1 MSRQSKPKV
10 SVIVPVYNT
19 ELYVERAIVS
29 LMEQTID
36 DVQFIIID
44 DGSKDNSLSIIKQV
58 IARYPA
64 RQDQV
69 ILISRENCGV
79 AATRAQGMELAT
91 GDYVIHFDSDDWAEL
106 NWLEAMYIKAI
117 EDNADVVVCDFF
129 EKYSHVSIYKSQ
141 EIGLDRE
148 TCLRNL
154 FLGKIANSSCN
165 KLVARKLLSDN
176 GINFHSGY
184 DMGEDF
190 FVTFLVFLKA
200 RRVVHLKEPFYMYNK
215 ENESSLTNNYS
226 SKALDDLL
234 LIVDLAEKK
243 LDCHGLYNSVER
255 EFNFFKIG
263 VVSTLISNSTYNVDK
278 VKYAFG
284 LYPASNKMIFSSSMR
299 MLKLVYFL
307 YKTGMLFLLKYIA
320 FIKKFHVC

>member
-154 FLGKIANSSCN
+154 FLGKISNSSWN

-255 EFNFFKIG
+255 ELNFFKIG
-263 VVSTLISNSTYNVDK
+263 VMSTFISNSSYDLDK
-278 VKYAFG
+278 VKYAFS
-284 LYPASNKMIFSSSMR
+284 LYPASNEMIFSSNMR

-307 YKTGMLFLLKYIA
+307 YKTGMLFILKYIV
-320 FIKKFHVC
+320 FIKRLQVR